1 MKPKAKNVWQVQE
14 AKARLSAVIEK
25 AAKSGPQV
33 ITKHGAE
40 CAAVISIE
48 DLKTLRKAKDK
59 KPNFVDYLLSGPKF
73 DDADLVDEIFKRN
86 PEVGRMIDFT
96 GPEFGPNEQD
106 DCFARIFALSGAIRY
121 VSLYRG
127 GLLFTQQRDALDSA
141 SAPESDRYE
150 ELFVNPTLLTLAR
163 QRGNLDC
170 GGAEFVLV
178 RYGNFYQLV
187 IDLPDGHA
195 SVCFEPNSNPLEF
208 ARAIRGLCRET
219 IVGG

>member
-1 MKPKAKNVWQVQE
+1 MKAKAKNVWQVQE
-14 AKARLSAVIEK
+14 AKAKLSAVIEK
-25 AAKSGPQV
+25 ATKSGPQV

-48 DLKTLRKAKDK
+48 DLRALRARET
-59 KPNFVDYLLSGPKF
+59 NARFVDHRLNAPKF
-73 DDADLVDEIFKRN
+73 TDEEIEIMFQRN
-86 PEVGRMIDFT
+86 PEVG
-96 GPEFGPNEQD
+96 PEVVPDPNA

-121 VSLYRG
+121 AALYRG
-127 GLLFTQQRDALDSA
+127 GLLFTQQRDG
-141 SAPESDRYE
+141 
-150 ELFVNPTLLTLAR
+150 LFVNPTLLTLAR

-195 SVCFEPNSNPLEF
+195 SVCFALDSNPLDF
-208 ARAIRGLCRET
+208 ALAIRGLCRET
-219 IVGG
+219 